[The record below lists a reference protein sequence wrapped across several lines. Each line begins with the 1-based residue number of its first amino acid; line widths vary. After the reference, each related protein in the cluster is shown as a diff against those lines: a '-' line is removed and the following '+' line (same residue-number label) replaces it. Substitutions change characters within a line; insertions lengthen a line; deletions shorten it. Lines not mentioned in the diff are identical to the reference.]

1 MATNPMQ
8 RKARN
13 SFLLGVLLTLV
24 IATAIVAFLVIQLKG
39 YKDKEAEERDN
50 SVKVWVL
57 NQSVISGQ
65 VITKDMLVQETVN
78 KNYVPSNAIGDTSIL
93 DNYALTDKEGNEV
106 ITEYKNNNATLYL
119 SRNNSKYELKEEDGT
134 GSYYIESNGDK
145 EYIELVESPIVA
157 KVDMYKNTV
166 ITVDMI
172 SRSDEKI
179 TNDLR
184 RQEYNMIVLPSQ
196 LETGEYI
203 DVRLSL
209 PSGLDYIVI
218 SKKQVEIPE
227 INGTYSDD
235 TVWLN
240 LTEDEI
246 LAMNNAIVDAYRI
259 LGSKL
264 YINIYV
270 EAGSQDAATPTY
282 VPSGEVA
289 NLIDNNPNIVD
300 TAKTELYYRYHS
312 TTMVGNRNDGI
323 NSALSNSG
331 TEGEENLKSKVEE
344 SITSSQESRQE
355 YLQSLSGE

>member
-1 MATNPMQ
+1 M
-8 RKARN
+8 
-13 SFLLGVLLTLV
+13 
-24 IATAIVAFLVIQLKG
+24 
-39 YKDKEAEERDN
+39 
-50 SVKVWVL
+50 
-57 NQSVISGQ
+57 
-65 VITKDMLVQETVN
+65 
-78 KNYVPSNAIGDTSIL
+78 
-93 DNYALTDKEGNEV
+93 
-106 ITEYKNNNATLYL
+106 
-119 SRNNSKYELKEEDGT
+119 
-134 GSYYIESNGDK
+134 
-145 EYIELVESPIVA
+145 
-157 KVDMYKNTV
+157 
-166 ITVDMI
+166 
-172 SRSDEKI
+172 
-179 TNDLR
+179 
-184 RQEYNMIVLPSQ
+184 PSQ